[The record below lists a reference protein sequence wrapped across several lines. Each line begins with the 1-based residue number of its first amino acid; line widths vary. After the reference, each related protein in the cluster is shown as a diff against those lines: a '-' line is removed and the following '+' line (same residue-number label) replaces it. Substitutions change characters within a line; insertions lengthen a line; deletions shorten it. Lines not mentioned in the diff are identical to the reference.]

1 MIRLALRVRR
11 EQAEIAL
18 ADLLDLAPSGVE
30 EIEHD
35 DQTVEYAVY
44 GAPGEL
50 PDLPALQATVGG
62 ALVDVT
68 TSEVAEDW
76 AQRWKHFHKP
86 VLVGAPAGGAV
97 PSLRVRPPWEPS
109 LPSEQAVE
117 IVIDPGQA
125 FGTGAHATTKLCLAL
140 LLQFAGG
147 EPCGQP
153 AGNGPR
159 GPLVDIGTGSGVLA
173 IAAAKLRFGPVLAL
187 DHDPESVRAAA
198 ANAAANDVRI
208 EVERFD
214 LRRDGLPQ
222 MKGATVMANLL
233 RPLLIELADA
243 IATPPAQLMISGL
256 LAGEADEVAEAFVDR
271 CAMRERARLHEGE
284 WAAVWLSAPD
294 DAPAAGASGRAAPN
308 G

>member
-18 ADLLDLAPSGVE
+18 ADLLELAPSGVE

-62 ALVDVT
+62 ALVEVS

-76 AQRWKHFHKP
+76 AQRWKQFHKP
-86 VLVGAPAGGAV
+86 VLVDAPAGSTV

-109 LPSEQAVE
+109 LASAQAQE

-140 LLQFAGG
+140 LLQLAGS
-147 EPCGQP
+147 GQS
-153 AGNGPR
+153 

-173 IAAAKLRFGPVLAL
+173 IAAAKLRFGRVLAL
-187 DHDPESVRAAA
+187 DHDPESVRAAE
-198 ANAAANDVRI
+198 ANATANDVRI

-222 MKGATVMANLL
+222 MQGATVMANLL
-233 RPLLIELADA
+233 RPLLIELADR
-243 IATPPAQLMISGL
+243 IATPPARLVISGL
-256 LAGEADEVAEAFVDR
+256 LAGEADEVARAFVDR
-271 CAMRERARLHEGE
+271 CAMQERSRLHEGE

-294 DAPAAGASGRAAPN
+294 DAPAAGSAQSSTGLA
-308 G
+308 

>member
-1 MIRLALRVRR
+1 VIRLALRVRR

-30 EIEHD
+30 EIEHE

-50 PDLPALQATVGG
+50 PDLPTLQATVGG
-62 ALVDVT
+62 ALVEIS

-76 AQRWKHFHKP
+76 AQRWKQFHKP
-86 VLVGAPAGGAV
+86 VVVAAPTGSGV

-109 LPSEQAVE
+109 LPGEQAAE

-140 LLQFAGG
+140 MLQIAGS
-147 EPCGQP
+147 
-153 AGNGPR
+153 APR

-173 IAAAKLRFGPVLAL
+173 IAAAKLRYAPVLAL

-198 ANAAANDVRI
+198 ANATANDVRI

-214 LRRDGLPQ
+214 LRRDRLPQ
-222 MKGATVMANLL
+222 MQGATVMANLL
-233 RPLLIELADA
+233 RPLLIELADR
-243 IATPPAQLMISGL
+243 IATPPAQLVISGL
-256 LAGEADEVAEAFVDR
+256 LAGEADEVSEAFR
-271 CAMRERARLHEGE
+271 AGCAMQERVRVQEGE
-284 WAAVWLSAPD
+284 WAAVWLTGPDEAPG
-294 DAPAAGASGRAAPN
+294 AGPAAGSDPDAQSSTELA
-308 G
+308 